1 MSLGLN
7 LLLNAAGNALDQLWM
22 LRLGRD
28 IGVLLPDY
36 LDPGRVCPV
45 EGPASAEET
54 ALRETLLQ
62 IGRQMQAIGAAAVAR
77 AVLQAPLPDRRRA
90 ALLALAGSDAWEDVE
105 GQPGLQQR
113 KGRHGRRY
121 LLSSQAAGGAAHAPH
136 AIRAYR
142 QQLWVLDRTAG
153 SAKPPGTTPCLSR
166 EDAADCLSL
175 DLALE
180 EVGLA
185 LRESG
190 EGGLAAQVTA
200 LRGCAGT
207 LALPMPASTAV
218 YHREPAAA

>member
-7 LLLNAAGNALDQLWM
+7 LLLNAAGSALDRLWL

-45 EGPASAEET
+45 EGAASAEEA

-62 IGRQMQAIGAAAVAR
+62 IGRQMRTIGAVAVAK
-77 AVLQAPLPDRRRA
+77 AVLQAPLAERRRA
-90 ALLALAGSDAWEDVE
+90 ALLALAGSAAWQDVE
-105 GQPGLQQR
+105 GQPGVQQR
-113 KGRHGRRY
+113 RAAGGRRY

-142 QQLWVLDRTAG
+142 QQLWVLHDTAEP
-153 SAKPPGTTPCLSR
+153 ARLPGIAPCLSR
-166 EDAADCLSL
+166 EDAPDCLSL

-180 EVGLA
+180 EVALA
-185 LRESG
+185 LRTAG
-190 EGGLAAQVTA
+190 EEGLAAQVAA
-200 LRGCAGT
+200 LRGCSGT
-207 LALPMPASTAV
+207 FALPAPL
-218 YHREPAAA
+218 PAAAFHRESAAA

>member
-7 LLLNAAGNALDQLWM
+7 LLLNAAGNALDRLWL

-45 EGPASAEET
+45 EGPASAEEA

-62 IGRQMQAIGAAAVAR
+62 IGRQMRTIGVTTVAK
-77 AVLQAPLPDRRRA
+77 AVLQAPLPERRRA
-90 ALLALAGSDAWEDVE
+90 ALLALAGSTEWQDVA

-113 KGRHGRRY
+113 GAAGGRHY
-121 LLSSQAAGGAAHAPH
+121 LLFSQAGNGAAHAPH

-142 QQLWVLDRTAG
+142 QQLWVLQDTAVPAG
-153 SAKPPGTTPCLSR
+153 LPDSAPCLSR
-166 EDAADCLSL
+166 EDAPDCLSL

-180 EVGLA
+180 EVTLA
-185 LRESG
+185 LHAAGEES
-190 EGGLAAQVTA
+190 LAAQVTA
-200 LRGCAGT
+200 LRGCAGSFA
-207 LALPMPASTAV
+207 LAAPA
-218 YHREPAAA
+218 PAAARHKSAAA